1 MKTIV
6 QAQDLGSFSIEDGS
20 KLTFRQA
27 LKENDLNP
35 KEWRLS
41 STYETKTTITY
52 TVIRKA
58 PEAAL
63 SQAAPLPSVP
73 ATDVIAP
80 TEAANSTDPASPV
93 DPPPP
98 PPAQA
103 LLTLPRKDFEQA
115 LKVACDFAA
124 PRTTLPIL
132 TNVRLASDGASLTI
146 YATDLE
152 CCWTRTIPLSSGVP
166 VTAAVYASILYSE
179 VKALETDVVEVLLAI
194 DDEAR
199 TISVNGRCS
208 IHTSDPEEFPEPPAI
223 AGPEFSIPEFPARL
237 KAVEPAISTD
247 QTRYMLT
254 GAQIDFAG
262 GKIVATDGFRLHHQ
276 DIRPVT
282 GALPILLPHRAVK
295 LIIKHGGASTITV
308 DGTDERKYI
317 SYPLQGGAMIARL
330 LEGNYPDWRN
340 VLPEDKDLCIGVKF
354 DAKEFFKIV
363 EGVIP
368 IAGAKST
375 VSLTVNGS
383 LSIETEGDCGRYHWQ
398 IPCDVTGKGDES
410 YTRLY
415 NLKYLTDAL
424 KSFAGDG
431 PALLEFPVT
440 FGATRVNSNAVV
452 MPIRA

>member
-20 KLTFRQA
+20 KLSFRQA

-35 KEWRLS
+35 KEWRLA
-41 STYETKTTITY
+41 STYKTKTTITY

-63 SQAAPLPSVP
+63 SQAP
-73 ATDVIAP
+73 DVKP
-80 TEAANSTDPASPV
+80 ETCDLRPASH
-93 DPPPP
+93 
-98 PPAQA
+98 A
-103 LLTLPRKDFEQA
+103 LLTLPRKDFEHA

-132 TNVRLASDGASLTI
+132 TNVRLASDGVSLTI

-166 VTAAVYASILYSE
+166 VVAAVYASILYSE
-179 VKALETDVVEVLLAI
+179 VKALETDVAQVRLAI
-194 DDEAR
+194 DNEAR

-295 LIIKHGGASTITV
+295 LIIKHGGASAITI
-308 DGTDERKYI
+308 DGTDARKYI

-354 DAKEFFKIV
+354 NAKEFFKIV

-440 FGATRVNSNAVV
+440 FGATRVNSNAIV